1 MNNIREIL
9 MLLNCIILGAT
20 TLFVFYKAAQLDV
33 VDEDYDENKRNRQG
47 AIGWFIAS
55 IFVGAL
61 ALPVMVLRE
70 VYQWKRYKLPGI
82 EWDDI
87 CRYGFAI
94 IIGSML
100 HILLLVM
107 TSCTTQKPVVLER
120 VINKTDTLY
129 KTNYKADTFR
139 VHDSIYVESYAVG
152 DTIYK
157 TKNVYKWRDR
167 VSVKTDTIY
176 KSILRADSIPVPV
189 PVEHKA
195 TWWERTQI
203 FAGKIAVVAVVLFAI
218 ALLLWLIHR
227 RR

>member
-1 MNNIREIL
+1 MDIREIL

-20 TLFVFYKAAQLDV
+20 TLFIFCKAAQLDV

-55 IFVGAL
+55 IFVGVL

-70 VYQWKRYKLPGI
+70 VYQWKRYKLPSI
-82 EWDDI
+82 EWDDT
-87 CRYGFAI
+87 CRYGFTI
-94 IIGSML
+94 IVGSML
-100 HILLLVM
+100 HLLLLVM
-107 TSCTTQKPVVLER
+107 TSCTTPKPVVLER

-139 VHDSIYVESYAVG
+139 VHDSIYVESYMIG

-195 TWWERTQI
+195 TWWERMQMHVGQFTI
-203 FAGKIAVVAVVLFAI
+203 GAVVLVVLS
-218 ALLLWLIHR
+218 LLLWLIHR
-227 RR
+227 KE

>member
-1 MNNIREIL
+1 MNIIGIL
-9 MLLNCIILGAT
+9 MLLNCIVLVAT
-20 TLFVFYKAAQLDV
+20 TPFVFYKAAQLDII
-33 VDEDYDENKRNRQG
+33 DEGYDENKRNRQG

-70 VYQWKRYKLPGI
+70 VYQWKRYKLLSI

-87 CRYGFAI
+87 CRYGFTI
-94 IIGSML
+94 IVGSML
-100 HILLLVM
+100 HLLLLVM

-129 KTNYKADTFR
+129 KTNYIADTFR

-195 TWWERTQI
+195 TWWERTQM
-203 FAGKIAVVAVVLFAI
+203 FVGKIAVGAVVLCLI
-218 ALLLWLIHR
+218 SLLLWLIHR
-227 RR
+227 KR

>member
-1 MNNIREIL
+1 

-33 VDEDYDENKRNRQG
+33 VDEGYDENKRNRQG

-70 VYQWKRYKLPGI
+70 VYQWKQYKLPDI

-87 CRYGFAI
+87 CRYGFTI
-94 IIGSML
+94 IVGSML
-100 HILLLVM
+100 HLLLLVM

-129 KTNYKADTFR
+129 KTNYIADTFR
-139 VHDSIYVESYAVG
+139 VHDSIYVENYAVG

-167 VSVKTDTIY
+167 VSIKTDTIY

-195 TWWERTQI
+195 TWWERTQMFVGLFTI
-203 FAGKIAVVAVVLFAI
+203 GAVVLVVLS
-218 ALLLWLIHR
+218 LLLWLIHR
-227 RR
+227 KE

>member
-1 MNNIREIL
+1 MDIREIL

-20 TLFVFYKAAQLDV
+20 TLFIFYKAAQLDM
-33 VDEDYDENKRNRQG
+33 VDEGYDENKRNRQG

-70 VYQWKRYKLPGI
+70 VYQWKRYKLPSI

-87 CRYGFAI
+87 CRYGFTI
-94 IIGSML
+94 IVGSML
-100 HILLLVM
+100 HLLLLVM
-107 TSCTTQKPVVLER
+107 TSCATPKPVVLER
-120 VINKTDTLY
+120 VNKTDTLY
-129 KTNYKADTFR
+129 KTNYQADTFR
-139 VHDSIYVESYAVG
+139 IHDSIYVESYAVG

-189 PVEHKA
+189 PVERKA
-195 TWWERTQI
+195 TWWDRTQM
-203 FAGKIAVVAVVLFAI
+203 FVGKIAVVAVVLFAI
-218 ALLLWLIHR
+218 SLLLWLIHR
-227 RR
+227 KR

>member
-1 MNNIREIL
+1 
-9 MLLNCIILGAT
+9 MLLNCIVLGAT
-20 TLFVFYKAAQLDV
+20 MLFVFYKADKLDV
-33 VDEDYDENKRNRQG
+33 VDEGYDENKQNRQG

-55 IFVGAL
+55 IFVGVL

-70 VYQWKRYKLPGI
+70 VYQWKRYKPSI

-87 CRYGFAI
+87 CRYGFTI
-94 IIGSML
+94 IVGSML
-100 HILLLVM
+100 HLLLLVM
-107 TSCTTQKPVVLER
+107 TSCTTPKPIVLER

-139 VHDSIYVESYAVG
+139 VHDSVYVESYMIG

-176 KSILRADSIPVPV
+176 KSIMRADSIPVPV

-195 TWWERTQI
+195 TWWERTQM
-203 FAGKIAVVAVVLFAI
+203 FVGKIAVGAVVLVVLS
-218 ALLLWLIHR
+218 LLLWLIHR
-227 RR
+227 KE

>member
-1 MNNIREIL
+1 
-9 MLLNCIILGAT
+9 MLLNCIVLGAT
-20 TLFVFYKAAQLDV
+20 TLFISYKTAQLDV

-55 IFVGAL
+55 IFVGVI

-70 VYQWKRYKLPGI
+70 VYQWKRYKLPSI

-87 CRYGFAI
+87 CRYGFTI
-94 IIGSML
+94 IVGSML
-100 HILLLVM
+100 RLLMLVM
-107 TSCTTQKPVVLER
+107 TSCTTPKSVVLER

-129 KTNYKADTFR
+129 KTNYQADTFR
-139 VHDSIYVESYAVG
+139 VHDSVYVESYAVG

-195 TWWERTQI
+195 TWWERTQMHVGLFTI
-203 FAGKIAVVAVVLFAI
+203 GAVVLVVLS
-218 ALLLWLIHR
+218 LLLWLIHR
-227 RR
+227 KE

>member
-1 MNNIREIL
+1 
-9 MLLNCIILGAT
+9 MLLNCIIMGAT
-20 TLFVFYKAAQLDV
+20 TLFISYKVAQLDMV
-33 VDEDYDENKRNRQG
+33 NESYDENKRNRQG

-55 IFVGAL
+55 IFVGVL

-70 VYQWKRYKLPGI
+70 VYQWKRYKLPSI

-87 CRYGFAI
+87 CRYGFTI

-100 HILLLVM
+100 HLLLLVM

-120 VINKTDTLY
+120 IINKTDTLY
-129 KTNYKADTFR
+129 KTNYIADTFR

-176 KSILRADSIPVPV
+176 KSILRADSIPEPL

-195 TWWERTQI
+195 TWWERTQM
-203 FAGKIAVVAVVLFAI
+203 FVGKIAVGAVVLCLI
-218 ALLLWLIHR
+218 SLLLWLIHR
-227 RR
+227 KR

>member
-1 MNNIREIL
+1 
-9 MLLNCIILGAT
+9 MLLNCIVLGAI
-20 TLFVFYKAAQLDV
+20 TLFFFYKADKHDV

-47 AIGWFIAS
+47 AIGWFITS
-55 IFVGAL
+55 IFVGVL

-70 VYQWKRYKLPGI
+70 VYQWKRYKLPDI

-87 CRYGFAI
+87 CRYGFTI

-100 HILLLVM
+100 HLLLLVM
-107 TSCTTQKPVVLER
+107 TSCATPKPVVLER

-195 TWWERTQI
+195 TWWEQTQMFVGLFTI
-203 FAGKIAVVAVVLFAI
+203 GAVVLVVLS
-218 ALLLWLIHR
+218 LLLWLIHR
-227 RR
+227 KE

>member
-1 MNNIREIL
+1 

-20 TLFVFYKAAQLDV
+20 TLFISYKAAQLDM
-33 VDEDYDENKRNRQG
+33 VDESYDENKRNRQG
-47 AIGWFIAS
+47 VIGWFIAS

-87 CRYGFAI
+87 CRYGFTI

-100 HILLLVM
+100 HLLLLVM

-129 KTNYKADTFR
+129 KTNYIADTFR

-176 KSILRADSIPVPV
+176 KSILRADTIPVPA

-195 TWWERTQI
+195 TWWERTQM
-203 FAGKIAVVAVVLFAI
+203 FAGKIAVGAVVLCLI
-218 ALLLWLIHR
+218 SLLLWLIHR
-227 RR
+227 KI

>member
-1 MNNIREIL
+1 MDIREIL
-9 MLLNCIILGAT
+9 MLLNCIVLGAI
-20 TLFVFYKAAQLDV
+20 TLFFFYKADKHDV
-33 VDEDYDENKRNRQG
+33 VDEDYDENKRNRQV
-47 AIGWFIAS
+47 AIGWFITS

-70 VYQWKRYKLPGI
+70 VYQWKRYKLPSI

-87 CRYGFAI
+87 CRYGFTI
-94 IIGSML
+94 IVGSML
-100 HILLLVM
+100 HVLLLVM
-107 TSCTTQKPVVLER
+107 TSCATPKPVVLER

-139 VHDSIYVESYAVG
+139 VHDSIYVESYTVG

-189 PVEHKA
+189 PVERKE
-195 TWWERTQI
+195 TWWERTQM
-203 FAGKIAVVAVVLFAI
+203 FVGKIAVGAVVLFAI
-218 ALLLWLIHR
+218 SLLLWLIHR

>member
-20 TLFVFYKAAQLDV
+20 TLFIFYKAAQLDM
-33 VDEDYDENKRNRQG
+33 VDESYDENKRNRQG

-55 IFVGAL
+55 IFVGVL
-61 ALPVMVLRE
+61 ALPVMVQRE
-70 VYQWKRYKLPGI
+70 VYQWKRYKLPSI

-87 CRYGFAI
+87 CRYGFTI
-94 IIGSML
+94 IVGSML
-100 HILLLVM
+100 HLLLLVM
-107 TSCTTQKPVVLER
+107 TSCATQKPVVLER

-129 KTNYKADTFR
+129 KTNYIADTFR
-139 VHDSIYVESYAVG
+139 VHDSIYVESYIIG

-189 PVEHKA
+189 PVERKA
-195 TWWERTQI
+195 TWWERTQMHVGQFTI
-203 FAGKIAVVAVVLFAI
+203 GAVVLVVLS
-218 ALLLWLIHR
+218 LLLWLIHR
-227 RR
+227 KE

>member
-9 MLLNCIILGAT
+9 MLLNCIVLGAI
-20 TLFVFYKAAQLDV
+20 TLFFFYKADKHDV

-87 CRYGFAI
+87 CRYGFTI
-94 IIGSML
+94 IVGSML
-100 HILLLVM
+100 HLLLLVM
-107 TSCTTQKPVVLER
+107 TSCATPKPVVLER

-139 VHDSIYVESYAVG
+139 VHDSIYVESYMVG

-157 TKNVYKWRDR
+157 TKNVFKWRDR

-176 KSILRADSIPVPV
+176 KSILRAASIPVPV

-195 TWWERTQI
+195 TWWERTQM
-203 FAGKIAVVAVVLFAI
+203 FVGKIAVVAVVLFAI
-218 ALLLWLIHR
+218 SLLLWLIHR
-227 RR
+227 KR

>member
-1 MNNIREIL
+1 MR
-9 MLLNCIILGAT
+9 LNCIVLGAT
-20 TLFVFYKAAQLDV
+20 TLFISYKAAQRDM
-33 VDEDYDENKRNRQG
+33 VDESYDENKRNRQG

-55 IFVGAL
+55 IFVGVL

-70 VYQWKRYKLPGI
+70 VYQWKRYKLLSI

-87 CRYGFAI
+87 CRYGFTI
-94 IIGSML
+94 IVGSML
-100 HILLLVM
+100 HLLLLVM

-129 KTNYKADTFR
+129 KTNYQADTFR

-195 TWWERTQI
+195 TWWERTQM
-203 FAGKIAVVAVVLFAI
+203 FVGKIVVGVLVLCLI
-218 ALLLWLIHR
+218 SLLLWLIHR
-227 RR
+227 KR

>member
-1 MNNIREIL
+1 
-9 MLLNCIILGAT
+9 MLLNCIILGAI
-20 TLFVFYKAAQLDV
+20 TLFFFYKVDKLVV
-33 VDEDYDENKRNRQG
+33 VDECYDEDKRNRQG

-55 IFVGAL
+55 IFVGLL

-70 VYQWKRYKLPGI
+70 VYQWKQYKLPDI

-87 CRYGFAI
+87 CRYGFTI
-94 IIGSML
+94 IVGSML
-100 HILLLVM
+100 HLLLLVM

-129 KTNYKADTFR
+129 KTNYIADTFR
-139 VHDSIYVESYAVG
+139 VHDSIYVENYAVG

-167 VSVKTDTIY
+167 VSIKTDTIY

-195 TWWERTQI
+195 TWWERTQMFVGLFTI
-203 FAGKIAVVAVVLFAI
+203 GAVVLVVLS
-218 ALLLWLIHR
+218 LLLWLIHR
-227 RR
+227 KE

>member
-1 MNNIREIL
+1 MDIREIL

-20 TLFVFYKAAQLDV
+20 SLFVFYKAAQLDII
-33 VDEDYDENKRNRQG
+33 DEGYDENKRNRQG
-47 AIGWFIAS
+47 AIGWFITS
-55 IFVGAL
+55 IFVGVL

-82 EWDDI
+82 EWNDI
-87 CRYGFAI
+87 CRYGFTI
-94 IIGSML
+94 VIGSML
-100 HILLLVM
+100 HVLLLVV
-107 TSCTTQKPVVLER
+107 TSCTTPQPVVLER

-139 VHDSIYVESYAVG
+139 VHDSIYVESYMIG

-189 PVEHKA
+189 PVEHKV
-195 TWWERTQI
+195 TSWERTQM

-218 ALLLWLIHR
+218 SLLLWLIHR
-227 RR
+227 KR

>member
-1 MNNIREIL
+1 
-9 MLLNCIILGAT
+9 MLLNCIVLGAT
-20 TLFVFYKAAQLDV
+20 TLFIFYKAAQLDM
-33 VDEDYDENKRNRQG
+33 VDESYDDIKRDRQG

-55 IFVGAL
+55 IFVGVL

-87 CRYGFAI
+87 CRYGFTI
-94 IIGSML
+94 IVGSML
-100 HILLLVM
+100 HLPLLVM

-120 VINKTDTLY
+120 IINKTDTLH
-129 KTNYKADTFR
+129 KTNYIADTFR

-176 KSILRADSIPVPV
+176 KSILRADTIPVPA

-195 TWWERTQI
+195 TWWERTQMHVGLFTI
-203 FAGKIAVVAVVLFAI
+203 GAVVLVVLS
-218 ALLLWLIHR
+218 LLLWLIHR
-227 RR
+227 KE

>member
-1 MNNIREIL
+1 

-20 TLFVFYKAAQLDV
+20 TLFISYKAAQLDMI
-33 VDEDYDENKRNRQG
+33 DESYDENKRNRQG

-55 IFVGAL
+55 IFVGVL

-70 VYQWKRYKLPGI
+70 VYQWKRYKLPSI

-87 CRYGFAI
+87 CRYGFTI
-94 IIGSML
+94 IVGSTL
-100 HILLLVM
+100 HLLLLVM
-107 TSCTTQKPVVLER
+107 TSCTTPKPVVLER
-120 VINKTDTLY
+120 IINKTDTLY

-139 VHDSIYVESYAVG
+139 VHDSIYVESHAVG

-195 TWWERTQI
+195 TWWERTQMHVGLFTI
-203 FAGKIAVVAVVLFAI
+203 GAVVLVVLS
-218 ALLLWLIHR
+218 LLLWLIHR
-227 RR
+227 KE

>member
-1 MNNIREIL
+1 MDIREIL
-9 MLLNCIILGAT
+9 MLLNCIVLGAIT
-20 TLFVFYKAAQLDV
+20 RFFFYKADKHDV

-47 AIGWFIAS
+47 AIGWFVAS

-70 VYQWKRYKLPGI
+70 VYQWRRYKLPSI

-87 CRYGFAI
+87 CRYGFTI
-94 IIGSML
+94 IVGSML
-100 HILLLVM
+100 HLLLLVM
-107 TSCTTQKPVVLER
+107 TSCATPKPVVLER
-120 VINKTDTLY
+120 VINRTDTLY

-139 VHDSIYVESYAVG
+139 VHDSIYVESYMIG

-195 TWWERTQI
+195 TWWERTQM

-218 ALLLWLIHR
+218 SLLLWLIHR
-227 RR
+227 KR

>member
-1 MNNIREIL
+1 MDIREIL

-20 TLFVFYKAAQLDV
+20 TLFIFYKADKLDMV
-33 VDEDYDENKRNRQG
+33 NEDYDENKRNRQG

-55 IFVGAL
+55 IFVGVL

-87 CRYGFAI
+87 CRYGFTI
-94 IIGSML
+94 IVGSML
-100 HILLLVM
+100 HLLLLVM

-120 VINKTDTLY
+120 VVNKTDTLY
-129 KTNYKADTFR
+129 KTNYIADTFR
-139 VHDSIYVESYAVG
+139 VHDSIYVESYSVG
-152 DTIYK
+152 NTIYK

-195 TWWERTQI
+195 TWWERTQMFVGLFTI
-203 FAGKIAVVAVVLFAI
+203 GAVVLVVLS
-218 ALLLWLIHR
+218 LLLWLIHR
-227 RR
+227 KE